1 MSAPARSDWNSNQMC
16 VTSEMALPALVEETA
31 MREKLNVVR
40 DTMIVFGLQIVFR
53 AMLLLRRINF

>member
-1 MSAPARSDWNSNQMC
+1 MSASASRDWSSSQLG
-16 VTSEMALPALVEETA
+16 TTAEMALPAPTEEVA

-53 AMLLLRRINF
+53 AMLLLRRMNF